1 MYSKMT
7 SGEKIKVF
15 LYIPAVYIVIY
26 IIAASYN
33 YYIFLNESFM
43 INCKILKN
51 IISVIFYF
59 FAIMALVCHTL
70 VILVDPGSFNLD
82 IVRNKLKSNEKER
95 CRKCQDLRPIRS
107 HHCSKCNRCFMRLD
121 HHCPWVFNCV
131 GIGNQKIFYLFLIYT
146 ILTTLMCFVMLIIC
160 LVAHRKEL
168 FFYTNVKL
176 RKLDFLENS
185 YRIFG
190 NELKG
195 AEHYILIIFGI
206 LLNFLTLTFVGGLFI
221 SQTTLMAH
229 NITNIERDIYE
240 DDETENPFYSKEKK
254 LKWVLSLMECKQ
266 KWKIFLPIVEP
277 NLHNG
282 GYVFGILNDSLI

>member
-59 FAIMALVCHTL
+59 LAIMAVVCHTL
-70 VILVDPGSFNLD
+70 VILVDPGSFNLE
-82 IVRNKLKSNEKER
+82 IVKKVLRGNEKER
-95 CRKCQDLRPIRS
+95 CRKCEDLRPIRA

-206 LLNFLTLTFVGGLFI
+206 LMNFLTLTFVGGLFL

-240 DDETENPFYSKEKK
+240 DDETENPFYSINKQ
-254 LKWVLSLMECKQ
+254 LKWILSLMECKQ

-282 GYVFGILNDSLI
+282 GYVFGTLNQFY

>member
-7 SGEKIKVF
+7 PGQKIKVF
-15 LYIPAVYIVIY
+15 LYIPAVYVVIY
-26 IIAASYN
+26 IISASYN

-43 INCKILKN
+43 INYKILKN

-70 VILVDPGSFNLD
+70 VILVDPGSFNLK
-82 IVRNKLKSNEKER
+82 IVKNILQGNEKEM
-95 CRKCQDLRPIRS
+95 CRKCKDLRPIRS

-131 GIGNQKIFYLFLIYT
+131 GMGNQKIFYLFLIYT
-146 ILTTLMCFVMLIIC
+146 ILTTFVCFIMLIIC

-195 AEHYILIIFGI
+195 AEHFILIIFGI
-206 LLNFLTLTFVGGLFI
+206 LMNFLTVTFVGGLFL
-221 SQTTLMAH
+221 SQTGLMAH

-240 DDETENPFYSKEKK
+240 DDETENPFYSKKK
-254 LKWVLSLMECKQ
+254 ELKWILSLMECKQ
-266 KWKIFLPIVEP
+266 KWKIFLPFVEP

-282 GYVFGILNDSLI
+282 GYVFGTLN

>member
-1 MYSKMT
+1 MYSNMT
-7 SGEKIKVF
+7 TGIKIKRF
-15 LYIPAVYIVIY
+15 LYIPAVYVVIY
-26 IIAASYN
+26 IILASYN

-43 INCKILKN
+43 IDYKILKN

-59 FAIMALVCHTL
+59 FGIMALVCHTL
-70 VILVDPGSFNLD
+70 VVLVDPGSFNLK
-82 IVRNKLKSNEKER
+82 IVREILQGNEKER
-95 CRKCQDLRPIRS
+95 CRKCDDLRPIRA
-107 HHCSKCNRCFMRLD
+107 HHCSKCLRCFMRLD

-146 ILTTLMCFVMLIIC
+146 ILTTLMSFVMLIIC

-176 RKLDFLENS
+176 RKMDFLENS

-195 AEHYILIIFGI
+195 AEHYLLIIFGI
-206 LLNFLTLTFVGGLFI
+206 IMNFLTFTFVGGLFV

-229 NITNIERDIYE
+229 NITNIENDIYE
-240 DDETENPFYSKEKK
+240 DDETENPFYSKKAQ

-282 GYVFGILNDSLI
+282 GYVFGTLNQFY